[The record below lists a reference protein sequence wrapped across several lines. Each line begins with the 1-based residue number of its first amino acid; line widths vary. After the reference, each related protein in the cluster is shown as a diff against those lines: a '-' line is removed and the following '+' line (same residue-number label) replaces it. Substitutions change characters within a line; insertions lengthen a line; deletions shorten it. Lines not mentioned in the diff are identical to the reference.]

1 MERLP
6 RLVELERH
14 RLATIEIAD
23 NPSRDAERVRVGLCV
38 VVGYSRHIGAAGG
51 AASHDHGDL
60 RNPHRRQIRL
70 IVEDAAEVLAVREDL
85 VLAWQ
90 MRAAGIDEIDAGEVV
105 LPRDLLGAQMLLH
118 RHRKIGAA
126 LDGRVIGDDHAFLA
140 MDLPDAGDDSGG
152 DDVLAIEAV
161 TGELRE
167 LEEGRA
173 EVEQGAHAIA
183 RQELAACEMTLPRLG
198 PTALLDAL
206 HLPLQIIDELP
217 HRRGVA
223 LELLRSRV
231 DR

>member
-23 NPSRDAERVRVGLCV
+23 DPSRDAERGRGGLCV
-38 VVGYSRHIGAAGG
+38 VVGYSRYTGGQIGAA
-51 AASHDHGDL
+51 H
-60 RNPHRRQIRL
+60 
-70 IVEDAAEVLAVREDL
+70 
-85 VLAWQ
+85 
-90 MRAAGIDEIDAGEVV
+90 
-105 LPRDLLGAQMLLH
+105 
-118 RHRKIGAA
+118 
-126 LDGRVIGDDHAFLA
+126 DGRVIGDDHAFLA